1 MVLPEYRMTNTEYR
15 SPKDAEPE
23 DPCGLRYSL
32 FDIRHSLS
40 ALLPA
45 GTTAARLIVCETS
58 GRWAVALRREL
69 AAAEVRVH
77 ETRSLA
83 DCWTMLAE
91 SPASFLV
98 VELSAGN
105 SAALLQRMARLQRE
119 FPLARVAVVADRSLA
134 GYEWLLREAG
144 AVHFLCSPRQCGP
157 LANLARRH
165 LAQAPSPPR
174 SLADRIWAD
183 LPWARQS

>member
-1 MVLPEYRMTNTEYR
+1 MVPEDRMTNKECR
-15 SPKDAEPE
+15 STKDAAQEGPF
-23 DPCGLRYSL
+23 GLRHSL

-45 GTTAARLIVCETS
+45 EAAAARLIVCEPS
-58 GRWAVALRREL
+58 GRWAVALRRQS
-69 AAAEVRVH
+69 AATAPRVY

-83 DCWTMLAE
+83 DCWQMLAE
-91 SPASFLV
+91 APASFVV
-98 VELSAGN
+98 VELSTGN
-105 SAALLQRMARLQRE
+105 AVALLQRMARLQRD
-119 FPLARVAVVADRSLA
+119 FPLARVAVVADRALA

-157 LANLARRH
+157 LADLALRH
-165 LAQAPSPPR
+165 LAQAPPPPR
-174 SLADRIWAD
+174 SLTDQIWAG